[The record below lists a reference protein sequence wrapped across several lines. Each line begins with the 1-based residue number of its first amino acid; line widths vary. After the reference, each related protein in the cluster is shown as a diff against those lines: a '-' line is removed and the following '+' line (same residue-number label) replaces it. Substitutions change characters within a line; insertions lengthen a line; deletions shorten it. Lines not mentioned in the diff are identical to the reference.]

1 MIISQSTKE
10 KAESI
15 KAYIQGRYKKLNR
28 DEKEK
33 KEGKVI
39 EQLAWEKIKIK
50 MAEANLSK
58 AEQELVKK
66 EILHRE
72 AIISREGY

>member
-39 EQLAWEKIKIK
+39 EQLAWKKIKIK